1 MKTNLINKFSLSIV
15 FMILSAFLFSKSY
28 SQIRYASNGKL
39 TIGNTQ
45 PYEFY
50 AQTVE
55 GSGMYF
61 TCFTNKFLQLDV
73 SPAAPRIAGTGNQIV
88 FYNTKTSTFNSIQVA
103 NVYNYSDTKAKIN
116 IRPSVYGLNIISQLR
131 PVTYQFVGEKEI
143 GRSSDLEIGLLAQ
156 EVEKILP
163 NIVYTDDEGK
173 KLINYVALIP
183 VLIESVKTLQAEVNE
198 LKKSLR

>member
-1 MKTNLINKFSLSIV
+1 MKTNLFNKIGLSIV
-15 FMILSAFLFSKSY
+15 LMVLSAFLFSKSY
-28 SQIRYASNGKL
+28 SQIRYNSNGKL

-50 AQTVE
+50 SQTVE

-88 FYNTKTSTFNSIQVA
+88 FYNTKTSAFNSIQVA
-103 NVYNYSDTKAKIN
+103 NVYNYSDVKAKTN
-116 IRPSVYGLNIISQLR
+116 IRPCVYGLNTISLLR
-131 PVTYQFVGEKEI
+131 PVTYQFVGEKEM
-143 GRSSDLEIGLLAQ
+143 GRSSNLEIGLIAQ
-156 EVEKILP
+156 EVEKVLP
-163 NIVYTDDEGK
+163 SIVYTDDEGK

-183 VLIESVKTLQAEVNE
+183 VLIESIKTLQTEVNE
-198 LKKSLR
+198 LKKSVK